1 MNKYPKQSQ
10 KKDKQNS
17 FWNNVFSNEE
27 KKEATEVVDQNLPS
41 LSEIRVEDIAIP
53 KADIIAASDEMSSE
67 ELSEIFSKYRL
78 SRIPIFKDTLDNPL
92 GLLHLKDFALGDGF
106 NKDSMLDIK
115 NKIRPL
121 IFVPPSMNLKTLL
134 QKMQTE
140 RIHMALVIDG
150 YGGVEGLVTIE
161 DLLEEIVGE
170 IIDEHDE
177 DEDQLWIEEKPNLF
191 LVNARLELDMFKSQ
205 SGVNLRYDNSQ
216 DEEYETIGGL
226 VNSLTNRIPV
236 RGEVIKDIFGNEFSI
251 VEADARRIKR
261 LRLQLSKKFKRENV
275 VNK

>member
-27 KKEATEVVDQNLPS
+27 KNEATEVVDQNLPS

-53 KADIIAASDEMSSE
+53 KADIIAASDDMSSE
-67 ELSEIFSKYRL
+67 ELSEIFRKYRL

-140 RIHMALVIDG
+140 RIHMALVIDE
-150 YGGVEGLVTIE
+150 YGGTDGLVTIE
-161 DLLEEIVGE
+161 DLIEEIIGE
-170 IIDEHDE
+170 IEDELFEEDLDRIKIYDNYIDSSARASIEEINDIVGKSLFTDDIDEE
-177 DEDQLWIEEKPNLF
+177 IN
-191 LVNARLELDMFKSQ
+191 
-205 SGVNLRYDNSQ
+205 
-216 DEEYETIGGL
+216 TIGGL
-226 VNSLTNRIPV
+226 VFVLAGRVPQ
-236 RGEVIKDIFGNEFSI
+236 RGELINHPLGFEIEITD
-251 VEADARRIKR
+251 ADSRRIKKVR
-261 LRLQLSKKFKRENV
+261 LRIKADRE
-275 VNK
+275 

>member
-1 MNKYPKQSQ
+1 MQ
-10 KKDKQNS
+10 KFSKKEKQNS
-17 FWNNVFSNEE
+17 FWNNVFNNDDNNEPLS
-27 KKEATEVVDQNLPS
+27 VSDQNLPS
-41 LSEIRVEDIAIP
+41 LSDIRVEDIAIP

-67 ELSEIFSKYRL
+67 ELSNIFRKFRL
-78 SRIPIFKDTLDNPL
+78 SRIPIFKETLDNPL

-106 NKDSMLDIK
+106 NKKIIFEVK

-121 IFVPPSMNLKTLL
+121 LFVPPSMNLKTLL

-140 RIHMALVIDG
+140 RIHMALVIDE

-177 DEDQLWIEEKPNLF
+177 DESQLWVEEKPNLF
-191 LVNARLELDMFKSQ
+191 LVNARLELDMFKAQ

-236 RGEVIKDIFGNEFSI
+236 RGEIINDKFGNEFSI

-261 LRLQLSKKFKRENV
+261 LRVQLSKKFKRENV
-275 VNK
+275 ENKK

>member
-1 MNKYPKQSQ
+1 
-10 KKDKQNS
+10 
-17 FWNNVFSNEE
+17 
-27 KKEATEVVDQNLPS
+27 
-41 LSEIRVEDIAIP
+41 
-53 KADIIAASDEMSSE
+53 MSSE
-67 ELSEIFSKYRL
+67 ELSEIFRKYRL

-140 RIHMALVIDG
+140 RIHMALVIDE

-191 LVNARLELDMFKSQ
+191 LVNARLELDMFRSQ

-216 DEEYETIGGL
+216 DEEYEL
-226 VNSLTNRIPV
+226 SLIH
-236 RGEVIKDIFGNEFSI
+236 I
-251 VEADARRIKR
+251 
-261 LRLQLSKKFKRENV
+261 
-275 VNK
+275 

>member
-53 KADIIAASDEMSSE
+53 KADIIAASDDMSSE
-67 ELSEIFSKYRL
+67 ELSEIFRKYRL

-115 NKIRPL
+115 IKL
-121 IFVPPSMNLKTLL
+121 
-134 QKMQTE
+134 
-140 RIHMALVIDG
+140 
-150 YGGVEGLVTIE
+150 
-161 DLLEEIVGE
+161 DL
-170 IIDEHDE
+170 
-177 DEDQLWIEEKPNLF
+177 
-191 LVNARLELDMFKSQ
+191 
-205 SGVNLRYDNSQ
+205 
-216 DEEYETIGGL
+216 
-226 VNSLTNRIPV
+226 
-236 RGEVIKDIFGNEFSI
+236 
-251 VEADARRIKR
+251 
-261 LRLQLSKKFKRENV
+261 
-275 VNK
+275 

>member
-10 KKDKQNS
+10 
-17 FWNNVFSNEE
+17 

-41 LSEIRVEDIAIP
+41 LSEIRVDDIAIP
-53 KADIIAASDEMSSE
+53 KADIVAASDDMSSE
-67 ELSEIFSKYRL
+67 ELSEIFRKYRL

-106 NKDSMLDIK
+106 NKDNMLDIK

-140 RIHMALVIDG
+140 RIHMALVIDE

-191 LVNARLELDMFKSQ
+191 LVNARLELDMFRSQ

-275 VNK
+275 DNK

>member
-1 MNKYPKQSQ
+1 MQ
-10 KKDKQNS
+10 KFSKKEKQNS
-17 FWNNVFSNEE
+17 FWNNVFNNDDNNEPLS
-27 KKEATEVVDQNLPS
+27 VSDQNFPS
-41 LSEIRVEDIAIP
+41 LSDIRVEDIAIP

-67 ELSEIFSKYRL
+67 ELSNIFRKFRL
-78 SRIPIFKDTLDNPL
+78 SRIPIFKETLDNPL

-106 NKDSMLDIK
+106 NKKIIFEVK

-121 IFVPPSMNLKTLL
+121 LFVPPSMNLKTLL

-140 RIHMALVIDG
+140 RIHMALVIDE

-177 DEDQLWIEEKPNLF
+177 DESQLWVEEKPNLF
-191 LVNARLELDMFKSQ
+191 LVNARLELDMFKAQ

-236 RGEVIKDIFGNEFSI
+236 RGEVINDEFGNEFSI

-261 LRLQLSKKFKRENV
+261 LRVQLSKKFKRENV
-275 VNK
+275 ENKK

>member
-1 MNKYPKQSQ
+1 MELKMQKNPKKEKQS
-10 KKDKQNS
+10 S
-17 FWNNVFSNEE
+17 FWNNVFNNEE
-27 KKEATEVVDQNLPS
+27 KINSPGIVDQNLPS
-41 LSEIRVEDIAIP
+41 LSDIRVEDIAIP
-53 KADIIAASDEMSSE
+53 KTDIVAASDDMTSQ
-67 ELSEIFSKYRL
+67 ELSEIFRKFRL

-92 GLLHLKDFALGDGF
+92 GQLHLKDFALGDGF
-106 NKDSMLDIK
+106 NKENVFEIK
-115 NKIRPL
+115 SKIRPL

-140 RIHMALVIDG
+140 RIHMALVIDE

-191 LVNARLELDMFKSQ
+191 LVNARLELDMFKNQ
-205 SGVNLRYDNSQ
+205 SGVNLRYDNNQ

-236 RGEVIKDIFGNEFSI
+236 RGEVIKDVFGNEFSI

-275 VNK
+275 EIK

>member
-10 KKDKQNS
+10 KKDKQSS

-53 KADIIAASDEMSSE
+53 KADIIAASDDMSSE
-67 ELSEIFSKYRL
+67 ELSEIFRKYRL

-140 RIHMALVIDG
+140 RIHMALVIDE

-191 LVNARLELDMFKSQ
+191 LVNARLELDMFRSQ

-251 VEADARRIKR
+251 VEADARRIK
-261 LRLQLSKKFKRENV
+261 S
-275 VNK
+275 

>member
-1 MNKYPKQSQ
+1 MQKNPKKEKQS
-10 KKDKQNS
+10 S
-17 FWNNVFSNEE
+17 FWNNVFNNEE
-27 KKEATEVVDQNLPS
+27 KTNNSGIEDQNLPS
-41 LSEIRVEDIAIP
+41 LSDIRVEDIAIP
-53 KADIIAASDEMSSE
+53 KADIVAASDDMTSQ
-67 ELSEIFSKYRL
+67 ELSEIFRKFRL

-92 GLLHLKDFALGDGF
+92 GQLHLKDFALGDGF
-106 NKDSMLDIK
+106 NKENVFEIK
-115 NKIRPL
+115 SKIRPL

-140 RIHMALVIDG
+140 RIHMALVIDE

-191 LVNARLELDMFKSQ
+191 LVNARLELDMFKNQ
-205 SGVNLRYDNSQ
+205 SGVNLRYDNTQ

-236 RGEVIKDIFGNEFSI
+236 RGEVIKDVFGNEFSI

-275 VNK
+275 EIK

>member
-1 MNKYPKQSQ
+1 MQKNLKKEKQS
-10 KKDKQNS
+10 S
-17 FWNNVFSNEE
+17 FWNNVFNNEE
-27 KKEATEVVDQNLPS
+27 KTNNSGIVDQTLPS
-41 LSEIRVEDIAIP
+41 LSDIRVEDIAIP
-53 KADIIAASDEMSSE
+53 KADIVAASDDMTSQ
-67 ELSEIFSKYRL
+67 ELAEIFRRFRL

-92 GLLHLKDFALGDGF
+92 GQLHLKDFALGDGF
-106 NKDSMLDIK
+106 NKENVFEIK
-115 NKIRPL
+115 SKI
-121 IFVPPSMNLKTLL
+121 

-140 RIHMALVIDG
+140 RIHMALVIDE

-191 LVNARLELDMFKSQ
+191 LVNARLELDMFKNQ
-205 SGVNLRYDNSQ
+205 SGVNLRYDNNQ

-236 RGEVIKDIFGNEFSI
+236 RGEVIKDVFGNEFSI

-275 VNK
+275 EIK

>member
-1 MNKYPKQSQ
+1 
-10 KKDKQNS
+10 
-17 FWNNVFSNEE
+17 
-27 KKEATEVVDQNLPS
+27 
-41 LSEIRVEDIAIP
+41 
-53 KADIIAASDEMSSE
+53 MSSE
-67 ELSEIFSKYRL
+67 ELSDIFRKYRL

-92 GLLHLKDFALGDGF
+92 GLLHLKDFALGGGF
-106 NKDSMLDIK
+106 NRDSILDIK

-140 RIHMALVIDG
+140 RIHMALVIDE

-191 LVNARLELDMFKSQ
+191 LVNARLELDMFRSQ
-205 SGVNLRYDNSQ
+205 SGINLRYDNSQ

-251 VEADARRIKR
+251 VEADARKIKR

-275 VNK
+275 DNK

>member
-10 KKDKQNS
+10 KKDKQSS

-53 KADIIAASDEMSSE
+53 KADIIAASDDMSSE
-67 ELSEIFSKYRL
+67 ELSEIFRKYRL

-106 NKDSMLDIK
+106 NKDSIFDIK

-140 RIHMALVIDG
+140 RIHMALVID
-150 YGGVEGLVTIE
+150 
-161 DLLEEIVGE
+161 
-170 IIDEHDE
+170 
-177 DEDQLWIEEKPNLF
+177 
-191 LVNARLELDMFKSQ
+191 
-205 SGVNLRYDNSQ
+205 
-216 DEEYETIGGL
+216 EY
-226 VNSLTNRIPV
+226 
-236 RGEVIKDIFGNEFSI
+236 
-251 VEADARRIKR
+251 
-261 LRLQLSKKFKRENV
+261 
-275 VNK
+275 